1 MIRVS
6 VRLLAASAVLAL
18 AACASAPTH
27 FHTLVPPAGEGGGT
41 ASSPFFIEVQPV
53 GVPPQVDQPQMVL
66 RQGSGGVAL
75 LDNERWIA
83 PLGDEIRGALSADL
97 SRTLDTHDVY
107 GLPRAANPPVVRV
120 KMDVNRFDAELG
132 GDAVVESVWTVH
144 LVGAADGQVL
154 SCGSRVREP
163 AGGDYAGV
171 VSAQQRALARIAADI
186 ATAVRGASQGHA
198 SCPGQG

>member
-1 MIRVS
+1 MIRVT
-6 VRLLAASAVLAL
+6 VRLLAATAVLTL

-27 FHTLVPPAGEGGGT
+27 FHTLVPPATENANT
-41 ASSPFFIEVQPV
+41 ASAPFFIEVQPV

-97 SRTLDTHDVY
+97 SRTLNTHDVY
-107 GLPRAANPPVVRV
+107 GLPKSAGQPVVRV

-132 GDAVVESVWTVH
+132 GDAVVESVWTVR
-144 LVGAADGQVL
+144 LVGAADGQVT

-171 VSAQQRALARIAADI
+171 VAAQQRALARIAAGI
-186 ATAVRGASQGHA
+186 ATAVRGASQGRA
-198 SCPGQG
+198 SCPAQG

>member
-1 MIRVS
+1 MIRVT
-6 VRLLAASAVLAL
+6 VRLLAATAVLAL

-27 FHTLVPPAGEGGGT
+27 FHTLVPPAGDGAVATT
-41 ASSPFFIEVQPV
+41 APFFIEVQPV
-53 GVPPQVDQPQMVL
+53 GIPAQVDQPQMVL

-97 SRTLDTHDVY
+97 SHSLNTHDVY
-107 GLPRAANPPVVRV
+107 GLPRSTGQPVIRV

-132 GDAVVESVWTVH
+132 GDVVVESVWSVRP
-144 LVGAADGQVL
+144 VGAADGQVIA
-154 SCGSRVREP
+154 CGSRVREP

-171 VSAQQRALARIAADI
+171 VMAQQRALARIATDI
-186 ATAVRGASQGHA
+186 ATAVRGAGQGGT
-198 SCPGQG
+198 SCPASG